1 MIATITISAEELE
14 KLKKLPN
21 IANVIYNEDASVVRL
36 VQESELRDYLKATDA
51 KLWEQLLRSWTEEKI
66 LKEFAEFVDF
76 VVRDTKQTILLND
89 SLEDSLDS
97 IFELAFRDFSNA
109 YNRY

>member
-1 MIATITISAEELE
+1 MIATINISVKELE
-14 KLKKLPN
+14 ELKKLPN

-36 VQESELRDYLKATDA
+36 VRESELRDYLKTTDA
-51 KLWEQLLRSWTEEKI
+51 KLWEQLLKSWTEEKI
-66 LKEFAEFVDF
+66 IKEFAEYVDL
-76 VVRDTKQTILLND
+76 VIGDNKQTILLSD

-97 IFELAFRDFSNA
+97 IFELAFRDFSRT

>member
-14 KLKKLPN
+14 ELKKLPN

-36 VQESELRDYLKATDA
+36 VRESELRDYLKTTDT
-51 KLWEQLLRSWTEEKI
+51 KLWGQLLKSWTEEKI
-66 LKEFAEFVDF
+66 LKEFAEYVDF
-76 VVRDTKQTILLND
+76 VVGDNKQTILLGD
-89 SLEDSLDS
+89 LLEDSLDS
-97 IFELAFRDFSNA
+97 IFGLAFRDFSRT

>member
-14 KLKKLPN
+14 ELKKLPN

-36 VQESELRDYLKATDA
+36 VRESELRDYLKTMDA
-51 KLWEQLLRSWTEEKI
+51 KLWEQLLKSWTEEKI

-76 VVRDTKQTILLND
+76 VVGDTKQTIMLSD
-89 SLEDSLDS
+89 SLEDGLDS
-97 IFELAFRDFSNA
+97 IFEIAFRDFSKA